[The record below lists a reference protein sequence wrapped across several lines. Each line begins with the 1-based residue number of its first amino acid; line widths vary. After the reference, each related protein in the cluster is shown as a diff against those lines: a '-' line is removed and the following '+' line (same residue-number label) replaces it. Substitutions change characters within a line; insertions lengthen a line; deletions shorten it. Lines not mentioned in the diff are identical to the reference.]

1 VTTGSAVIRR
11 DALVTAGHDGQM
23 SRRVA
28 SAHFVGRHNEMA
40 IVDELLTRATAG
52 EPSLLLVA
60 GDAGVGKTRLVD
72 ELSARARSHGFLV
85 LVGGCLEL
93 CEGGIPMAPIVEAV
107 RRLRDQL
114 DPNEFDDL
122 LGETASELRFLVP
135 DPTVEPDPASARPS
149 PGRVLELLLALV
161 QRLAERHPTVLVSE
175 DLHWADRSTLD
186 LLSFLDRNVTGPVLL
201 VGTIRSDELHRRHPL
216 RPFLAE
222 LERSGSTVRMDL
234 APFDRTELAAQA
246 EAITGQAPR
255 PELLD
260 DLVRRSEGNPFF
272 AEELLAADATHPD
285 HLPESLRD
293 ILLGRVADLADDER
307 VVLRLAS
314 TLGVRVDDQL
324 LRRLSELDDDDLDVI
339 LRELVD
345 AHLLVPERSIEGYRF
360 RHALL
365 QEAIYD
371 ELLPGERRRLHARI
385 AEAIA
390 ASTEDDPI
398 TTAELAYHWYRAR
411 MVPEALGA
419 SVGAGRAAECVG
431 APAEAAKQYE
441 RAIELW
447 DAVPDAEA
455 RAEASHSELLLLA
468 AEQTNLCGYF
478 ERSIALL
485 REAIDEVDPEAQP
498 AWAGILHER
507 MGRYLWAADRD
518 ALPECE
524 EAVRLVPDEPPS
536 PERAKVLAGYARILM
551 LTGEQG
557 AARVAAEEAI
567 EMAVRAGSRDAEGDA
582 RNTLGTCLVPLG
594 RVDEGLAEIHR
605 SRDIAEELGRVE
617 EIGRALVNLCHSL
630 SYVGRWHELLEL
642 ALVGLE
648 LTQRWGI
655 DRTYGVFAEHNMLD
669 GLLAL
674 GRWDEAAER
683 ERSLIMRLPDGFWS
697 YFVAP
702 ALAADRGELDRAR
715 ESDGRWAELGDSA
728 SSLQGLPDVAL
739 GSVALAIWEGRPVD
753 ARRPVAATFE
763 RLPEDMQRWRGGELL
778 WRGTWAEAEVAQAA
792 RAAGEAEDLD
802 ESLTIA
808 AGYRDLLATW
818 VAGPSEDGT
827 TGVAALPMYL
837 ALAEA
842 EVARGLDE
850 DQPSHW
856 EAARAESDR
865 LEMCFPGAYARV
877 RLAEVIVRTGGSRAD
892 ASAELAE
899 AHRRARSMAAV
910 PLLQQITELARQA
923 RLDLGPSDDE
933 AGDAG
938 DSAEEA
944 QGPLPG
950 LSPRER
956 EVLKLVAAGRTN
968 RQIADELYISPK
980 TASVHVSNILA
991 KLGVSSRGE
1000 AAAVA
1005 HRLGAS
1011 AP

>member
-1 VTTGSAVIRR
+1 VTSRSALITR
-11 DALVTAGHDGQM
+11 DAPVTAGHDGQM

-28 SAHFVGRHNEMA
+28 SAHFVGRRAELA
-40 IVDELLTRATAG
+40 TVDDLLSRALAG
-52 EPSLLLVA
+52 DPTTLLVA

-72 ELSARARSHGFLV
+72 ELSARARARGFVV

-93 CEGGIPMAPIVEAV
+93 CEGGIPMAPIAEAV

-114 DPNEFDDL
+114 DVAEFDDL

-135 DPTVEPDPASARPS
+135 DPTVEPDPLSSRPS

-186 LLSFLDRNVTGPVLL
+186 LLSFLDRNLTGPVVL

-222 LERSGSTVRMDL
+222 IERSGSTVRMDL

-246 EAITGQAPR
+246 EAIMGRAPR

-272 AEELLAADATHPD
+272 AEELLAADAAHPD
-285 HLPESLRD
+285 HLPDSLRD
-293 ILLGRVADLADDER
+293 ILLGRVADLSDEER
-307 VVLRLAS
+307 DVLRVAS

-324 LRRLSELDDDDLDVI
+324 LRRLTELDDDDLDLI

-345 AHLLVPERSIEGYRF
+345 AHLLIPERSIEGYRF

-385 AEAIA
+385 AEAIE
-390 ASTEDDPI
+390 ASDIDPI
-398 TTAELAYHWYRAR
+398 TSAELAYHWYRAR

-419 SVGAGRAAECVG
+419 SVRAGRAAESVG

-455 RAEASHSELLLLA
+455 RAGATHSELLLLA
-468 AEQTNLCGYF
+468 AEARSLSGSF
-478 ERSIALL
+478 ERSLALL
-485 REAIDEVDPEAQP
+485 REAIDEVDPEVEP
-498 AWAGILHER
+498 AWAGVLHDR
-507 MGRYLWAADRD
+507 MGRYLWTADRE

-524 EAVRLVPDEPPS
+524 EAVRLVPTEPPS
-536 PERAKVLAGYARILM
+536 PERAKVLAGHARMLM
-551 LTGEQG
+551 LTGEHG
-557 AARVAAEEAI
+557 RARQVADEAI
-567 EMAVRAGSRDAEGDA
+567 EMAVRAGSAEAEGDA

-594 RVDEGLAEIHR
+594 EVEAGLAELHR
-605 SRDIAEELGRVE
+605 SREIAEK
-617 EIGRALVNLCHSL
+617 IGRPEDVGRAYVNLCHSL
-630 SYVGRWHELLEL
+630 SYMARWHEQLEL
-642 ALVGLE
+642 APAALEVTRRAGL
-648 LTQRWGI
+648 
-655 DRTYGVFAEHNMLD
+655 DRTYGVFVEHNMLD

-674 GRWDEAAER
+674 GRWDEASVR
-683 ERSLIMRLPDGFWS
+683 ERSLTTRLPDGFWN

-702 ALAADRGELDRAR
+702 ALAADRGELERAR
-715 ESDGRWAELGDSA
+715 EADRRWEEVGDSA
-728 SSLQGLPDVAL
+728 SSHQGLPDLAL

-753 ARRPVAATFE
+753 NRPPVVSTLE
-763 RLPEDMQRWRGGELL
+763 RLPEDMQRWRVGELL
-778 WRGTWAEAEVAQAA
+778 WRGAWAEGDVSRAA
-792 RAAGEAEDLD
+792 RATGDQQGLD
-802 ESLTIA
+802 ESTAIA
-808 AGYRDLLATW
+808 AGYLARLAGF
-818 VAGPSEDGT
+818 VGGPSPDGVF
-827 TGVAALPMYL
+827 GAAVLLLYL
-837 ALAEA
+837 ALAEG
-842 EVARGLDE
+842 EVARGRDE

-856 EAARAESDR
+856 EAARAEADR

-877 RLAEVIVRTGGSRAD
+877 RLAEVIIRTGGSRAD
-892 ASAELAE
+892 ASVELAE
-899 AHRRARSMAAV
+899 AHRRARTMGAV
-910 PLLQQITELARQA
+910 PLLQQITELARRA
-923 RLDLGPSDDE
+923 RLDLGPSD
-933 AGDAG
+933 GDDAQG
-938 DSAEEA
+938 EDAQGEDA

-956 EVLKLVAAGRTN
+956 EVLTLVAAGRTN

-980 TASVHVSNILA
+980 TASVHVSNILS

-1005 HRLGAS
+1005 HRLGVS
-1011 AP
+1011 TP